1 MDMCERAARK
11 GRVLVLVHRTELL
24 DQHIE
29 AFEKNGISTENILVR
44 SVQSVYPHL
53 DEYKDIYM
61 VVADEAH
68 LFKARTFEATIQH
81 FRDRGAF
88 VVGFTATPIRLD
100 GGSLRSVFET
110 MVVGPDTKWL
120 IEHKRLC
127 PYEYYAP
134 LAIDIARLRKR
145 AGDYVTEDV
154 EALMEPAIY
163 GRVIDEYKRLCP
175 NKQAIAFCCSIKHSQ
190 QVAEQFRAAGIVA
203 EHLDG
208 NTPKRQ
214 RKAIMERF
222 RAGEIQVLTNC
233 SLISEGLSVDGVGAV
248 LLLRPTMSLA
258 LHLQMIGRGLRY
270 QEGKVC
276 TIIDAVMSYETF
288 GMPDSPRSWSLDAPP
303 KAHKPLN
310 DDGTLALRQCEY
322 CFKVFKTAP
331 KCPYCGFEY
340 ALKPRELKAIEDI
353 ELKRIEAEQV
363 EAERARIERAK
374 RDIRNARSYEE
385 LLEIAIRNGYKNPR
399 YWARMRAKLRGYD
412 KRKQLP

>member
-11 GRVLVLVHRTELL
+11 GKVLILVHRTELL
-24 DQHIE
+24 DQHTDE
-29 AFEKNGISTENILVR
+29 LAKNGISPENILVR
-44 SVQSVYPHL
+44 SVQSVYRNL
-53 DEYKDIYM
+53 DDYKDIYM

-68 LFKARTFEATIQH
+68 LFKAQTFEATIQH
-81 FRDRGAF
+81 FRKQGAYI
-88 VVGFTATPIRLD
+88 VGFTATPLRLD
-100 GGSLRSVFET
+100 GASLRPVFAS

-134 LAIDIARLRKR
+134 LSIDIARLRKR

-175 NKQAIAFCCSIKHSQ
+175 DKQAIAFCCSIKHSQ

-222 RAGEIQVLTNC
+222 RAGEIQVLTNVN
-233 SLISEGLSVDGVGAV
+233 LFAEGLSVDGVGAV
-248 LLLRPTMSLA
+248 LLLRPTASLS
-258 LHLQMIGRGLRY
+258 LLLQMIGRGLRY

-276 TIIDAVMSYETF
+276 TIIDAVLAYEQF
-288 GMPDSPRSWSLDAPP
+288 GMPDSPREWSLDAPP

-310 DDGTLALRQCEY
+310 DDGTLSLRQCES

-363 EAERARIERAK
+363 EAERRRKDKVAQ
-374 RDIRNARSYEE
+374 DIRNARSRADFER
-385 LLEIAIRNGYKNPR
+385 IARENGYNSAWVR
-399 YWARMRAKLRGYD
+399 IRCKLRGYH
-412 KRKQLP
+412 